1 MPFLSRTR
9 LLRVPTARAS
19 VRRSLVLAVL
29 MTLSVMLSACDSDPV
44 PINPGPTSTTAPPPT
59 PTQPERPR
67 GGTLTVRLG
76 GDPASLNP
84 WLARRDP
91 ATRAIAGLL
100 FNGLTRLDNRLQ
112 PQPDLAERWEVS
124 PDGLAL
130 TFHLRADVVWHD
142 GAPFT
147 AEDVVWSYR
156 TLGAFPADTP
166 TLAHIRESVA
176 SVEAVEPV
184 TSTVRFNLRR
194 RDAPLLAELTMP
206 VLPSHLLSSVPLER
220 LRDAEY
226 NEAPVGTGPFAFE
239 SREPGRSVVLV
250 ANERF
255 YRGRPFVDRAAFL
268 VAPDASVASDA
279 VRRGELLLAQL
290 PPGAAE
296 QLVTQVE
303 GVRGGAYNEYGFDC
317 VVFNLREPRPF
328 SDTRLRRAFALALDK
343 PGLAFAVTGG
353 GGDPVWSTVNK
364 ASWAYGAD
372 LPAPGGDPE
381 AAKRLIAEAGWAD
394 TDGDGIVEK
403 EGRPLQIALYVRSDN
418 EVRRRAAEAMAQ
430 PLRNVGIDARVEL
443 VDFNT
448 ALQARLSATTNP
460 PFDFDAVLLGFS
472 RAGTDPDSFDL
483 FHSSQARTPSNPTLL
498 NFTGFGAPEVDNL
511 LVEGRSTYDF
521 NRRGEIYARVQ
532 QIVADQ
538 MPFYFLWSEKFGV
551 VAGPKLHGDIDFG
564 SPMHMWN
571 VEQWWIE

>member
-1 MPFLSRTR
+1 MPFLTRTR
-9 LLRVPTARAS
+9 LLRVPTAPAF
-19 VRRSLVLAVL
+19 RSLALAVL
-29 MTLSVMLSACDSDPV
+29 LTLSVLASACETEPV
-44 PINPGPTSTTAPPPT
+44 PIVPGPTATTAPLPT
-59 PTQPERPR
+59 PTQPDRPR

-84 WLARRDP
+84 WLARHDP

-100 FNGLTRLDNRLQ
+100 FNGLTRLDNHLQ

-130 TFHLRADVVWHD
+130 TFHLRTDVAWHD

-147 AEDVVWSYR
+147 AQDVVWSYQA
-156 TLGAFPADTP
+156 LGAFPADTP
-166 TLAHIRESVA
+166 TLAHLRGSVA

-206 VLPSHLLSSVPLER
+206 VLPSHILSSLPLDQ
-220 LRDAEY
+220 LPSAKY

-239 SREPGRSVVLV
+239 SREQGKSVVLK

-268 VAPDASVASDA
+268 VAPDASVAAGA
-279 VRRGELLLAQL
+279 VSKGDLLLAQL
-290 PPGAAE
+290 PPFTAE
-296 QLVTQVE
+296 QLVTQ
-303 GVRGGAYNEYGFDC
+303 GNGTRGGAYNEYGFDC

-328 SDTRLRRAFALALDK
+328 SDTRLRQAFALALDK
-343 PGLAFAVTGG
+343 PGMAFAVTGG

-364 ASWAYGAD
+364 ASWAYNPG
-372 LPAPGGDPE
+372 LPALGGDPE

-394 TDGDGIVEK
+394 SNGDGIVEK
-403 EGRPLQIALYVRSDN
+403 GGKPLQIALYVRSDN
-418 EVRRRAAEAMAQ
+418 GVRRGAAEAMVQ

-460 PFDFDAVLLGFS
+460 PFDFDVVLLGFN
-472 RAGTDPDSFDL
+472 REGTDPDAFDL

-498 NFTGFGAPEVDNL
+498 NFTGFAAPELDAL

-521 NRRGEIYARVQ
+521 NVRKEIYARAQ

-538 MPFYFLWSEKFGV
+538 LPFYFLWSEKFGV
-551 VAGPKLHGDIDFG
+551 VAGPKLHGDIDFA
-564 SPMHMWN
+564 SPMYMWN

>member
-9 LLRVPTARAS
+9 LLRVPTASA
-19 VRRSLVLAVL
+19 RRSLVLAAL
-29 MTLSVMLSACDSDPV
+29 MALSVLASACDSDPV
-44 PINPGPTSTTAPPPT
+44 PINPGPTATNVPPPT
-59 PTQPERPR
+59 PTQAERPR
-67 GGTLTVRLG
+67 GGTLTIRLG

-91 ATRAIAGLL
+91 STRAIAGLL
-100 FNGLTRLDNRLQ
+100 FNGLTRLDNGLQ

-124 PDGLAL
+124 EDGLSL
-130 TFHLRADVVWHD
+130 TFHLRTDVTWHD
-142 GAPFT
+142 GTPFT

-166 TLAHIRESVA
+166 TLAHIRGSVA

-206 VLPSHLLSSVPLER
+206 VLPSHILSSVPLEEF
-220 LRDAEY
+220 RDAKY

-239 SREPGRSVVLV
+239 SRVAEKSVLLK
-250 ANERF
+250 ANDNF
-255 YRGRPFVDRAAFL
+255 YRGRPFVDRATFF
-268 VAPDASVASDA
+268 VASDA
-279 VRRGELLLAQL
+279 RAAEAVRDGELLLAGQL
-290 PPGAAE
+290 PPATAE

-303 GVRGGAYNEYGFDC
+303 GTRGGAYNEYGFDC

-328 SDTRLRRAFALALDK
+328 SDTRLRQAFALALDK
-343 PGLAFAVTGG
+343 PGMAFAVTGG

-364 ASWAYGAD
+364 ASWGYNPD
-372 LPAPGGDPE
+372 VPKPGGDPE
-381 AAKRLIAEAGWAD
+381 AARRLIAEAGWVD
-394 TDGDGIVEK
+394 TNGDGIVEK
-403 EGRPLQIALYVRSDN
+403 EGKPLQIALYVRADN
-418 EVRRRAAEAMAQ
+418 SVRRAAAEAMVG
-430 PLRNVGIDARVEL
+430 PLRNVGIGATVEL
-443 VDFNT
+443 LDFET

-460 PFDFDAVLLGFS
+460 PFDFDVALIGFNRS
-472 RAGTDPDSFDL
+472 GTDPDSFDL
-483 FHSSQARTPSNPTLL
+483 FHSSQARTSSNPTLF
-498 NFTGFGAPEVDNL
+498 NFTGFAAPEADDL

-521 NRRGEIYARVQ
+521 NRRKEIYARVQ

-538 MPFYFLWSEKFGV
+538 LPFYFLWSEKFGV

-564 SPMHMWN
+564 SPMYMWN